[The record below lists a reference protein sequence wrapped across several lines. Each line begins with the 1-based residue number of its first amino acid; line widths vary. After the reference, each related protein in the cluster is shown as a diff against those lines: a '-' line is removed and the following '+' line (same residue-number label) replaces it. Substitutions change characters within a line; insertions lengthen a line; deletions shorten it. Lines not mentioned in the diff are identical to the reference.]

1 MVLLNFVIVRKIVRK
16 IDKNQEEK
24 IKWKLN
30 KSRFLTI
37 SNLSIFRFGA

>member
-1 MVLLNFVIVRKIVRK
+1 MVLLNFVIEQIVRK

-24 IKWKLN
+24 IKWKLS